1 MKKYFVILACL
12 SLSLSG
18 LAQTDT
24 IANTSLMVTNP
35 PSYPGG
41 VDVDVNFTT
50 SWARD
55 FSVTHSGMNKLVC
68 IGAYCNGTTLNYG
81 YIGGNNTTT
90 PWISPWVTLLP
101 SGNVGFGTTSP
112 QQKVDVSGT
121 MIAGGAYVNSNTTK
135 MMVRNTAGKVW
146 ALSSGENNVNE
157 TNFGIYDWTD
167 NTANPYLSITT
178 GGNVL
183 IGKVSQVNSTYM
195 LDVAGNVRANELVVN
210 TTGADFVFDP
220 TYALPSLN
228 GVSDYIAH
236 NRHLPGIEPAATMA
250 AEGIKIGENQT
261 KLLQKIEELTLYV
274 IQADKR
280 ASQQDTLLAQFQA
293 QLKAQQ
299 VEIDRLKAR
308 QGAQP

>member
-1 MKKYFVILACL
+1 MNKYFVTLAFI

-35 PSYPGG
+35 PTYPGG
-41 VDVDVNFTT
+41 VDVDVNFTV

-55 FSVTHSGMNKLVC
+55 FSVTHTGMNKLVA
-68 IGAYCNGTTLNYG
+68 IGAYGNGATLNYG

-90 PWISPWVTLLP
+90 PWVAPWLTLMP

-112 QQKVDVSGT
+112 QQKVDVAGT
-121 MIAGGAYVNSNTTK
+121 VIAGGTYVNSNSTK

-167 NTANPYLSITT
+167 NTTNPYLSITT

-183 IGKVSQVNSTYM
+183 IGKVSQVNSAYM

-220 TYALPSLN
+220 TYALPSLHA
-228 GVSDYIAH
+228 VSDYIAH
-236 NRHLPGIEPAATMA
+236 NRHLPGIEPAAAMTA
-250 AEGIKIGENQT
+250 GGVKVGETQT

-280 ASQQDTLLAQFQA
+280 ASRQDTLLAQFQA
-293 QLKAQQ
+293 QLRAQQ
-299 VEIDRLKAR
+299 EEIDRLKAQR
-308 QGAQP
+308 IHQ